1 MIKYLIDRIVFGIG
15 LLAGFQLPKFIGDY
29 RQRVGGM
36 LDQARQHLQ
45 QFQAIADRHHGGSLP
60 ALIDTHRASDNPTFR
75 AEGQVIQNLIDQV
88 HGLQASYDALAGS
101 LGAQLRWLVTHLD
114 PAIARATLDAFQ
126 PGLVLT
132 VGAAVCALTVAFA
145 GSLLVQG
152 VARLFRRRRVRVAPS
167 PAPALRPASRQEP
180 VLSPIHD
187 PRRSG
192 R

>member
-1 MIKYLIDRIVFGIG
+1 MIKYLIDRIVFGVG
-15 LLAGFQLPKFIGDY
+15 LLAGFQVPKFIGDY

-36 LDQARQHLQ
+36 LDQARQQLQ

-60 ALIDTHRASDNPTFR
+60 ALIDTHRTSDNPTFR

-88 HGLQASYDALAGS
+88 RGLQATYDALAGS
-101 LGAQLRWLVTHLD
+101 LDAQLRWLATHFD
-114 PAIARATLDAFQ
+114 AAIARATLDAFQ

-132 VGAAVCALTVAFA
+132 VGAAVCALTVAFG

-152 VARLFRRRRVRVAPS
+152 VARLFRSRRARPAPTV
-167 PAPALRPASRQEP
+167 PALRPAGRQEP

-187 PRRSG
+187 PRRPP